1 MKQLSKE
8 QLYDL
13 VKDAA
18 LTVGERNI
26 DNMLQNL
33 TKAIEGKEDSGA
45 TTLSFISAYGTEIT
59 KLWCQ
64 ILVDTLYSVL
74 YEEER
79 GENNSLKGEVQWNI
93 KK

>member
-13 VKDAA
+13 VKDSA
-18 LTVGERNI
+18 LTVGEINI

-64 ILVDTLYSVL
+64 ILADTLYRVL
-74 YEEER
+74 YEDVE
-79 GENNSLKGEVQWNI
+79 
-93 KK
+93 

>member
-18 LTVGERNI
+18 LTVGEINI

-74 YEEER
+74 YEEDCVKD
-79 GENNSLKGEVQWNI
+79 NAIKGE
-93 KK
+93 K

>member
-13 VKDAA
+13 VRDTAF
-18 LTVGERNI
+18 TVGEINI

-33 TKAIEGKEDSGA
+33 TQAIEGKEDSGV

-64 ILVDTLYSVL
+64 ILVDTLYRVL
-74 YEEER
+74 YEERCSTEH
-79 GENNSLKGEVQWNI
+79 GI
-93 KK
+93 

>member
-1 MKQLSKE
+1 MKQLNKE

-26 DNMLQNL
+26 DNMLHNL

-64 ILVDTLYSVL
+64 ILVDILYRVL
-74 YEEER
+74 YEGHEDL
-79 GENNSLKGEVQWNI
+79 N
-93 KK
+93 

>member
-1 MKQLSKE
+1 MKQLNKE

-13 VKDAA
+13 VKDAT
-18 LTVGERNI
+18 LTVGEKNI
-26 DNMLQNL
+26 DNMLKSLDYN
-33 TKAIEGKEDSGA
+33 A
-45 TTLSFISAYGTEIT
+45 TTLRFIFDYGTELT

-74 YEEER
+74 YEEKR